1 MADRLTVA
9 LAMTAEEAGMVL
21 PPDLRDRMGRLA
33 DLAGDGVPLAG
44 DLTTAA
50 AREVLAQAQVLVT
63 CWGCPP
69 LTADVLAGAPRLQV
83 VLHAA
88 GSVKRIAAPAVW
100 DRGLLVSSA
109 ADANATPV
117 VDFTLA
123 AIVLAGKQALPAARA
138 YRTAFPP
145 HSEREGVDGR
155 TIGIIG
161 ASRIGRG
168 VIEGLVASG
177 RGHRILLHDPYV
189 DDAAAREMGAEP
201 ADLDTL
207 CRESSIVSVHA
218 PELPETR
225 HLLDARRLALM
236 ADNSTLINTARGSLV
251 DTDALTRECVSGR
264 LNAFLDVTDPEP
276 PPHGHPFYD
285 LPNVLLTPHIAGV
298 QGSELRRLGE
308 HVVAELERYSRGEP
322 LRGLV
327 TQEELGRLA

>member
-1 MADRLTVA
+1 
-9 LAMTAEEAGMVL
+9 MTAEEAGMVL
-21 PPDLRDRMGRLA
+21 PQDLRERIGRLA

-50 AREVLAQAQVLVT
+50 AREVLTQAEVLVT

-69 LTADVLAGAPRLQV
+69 LTGDVLAGAPRLQV

-123 AIVLAGKQALPAARA
+123 AVVLAGKQALPAARA

-189 DDAAAREMGAEP
+189 DEAAAREMGAEP

-236 ADNSTLINTARGSLV
+236 ADGSTLINTARGSLL
-251 DTDALTRECVSGR
+251 DTEALTRECVSGR

-308 HVVAELERYSRGEP
+308 HVVAELERYVRGEP

-327 TQEELGRLA
+327 TREELARLA

>member
-1 MADRLTVA
+1 
-9 LAMTAEEAGMVL
+9 MTAEEAATVL
-21 PPDLRDRMGRLA
+21 PQDLRERMVRLA
-33 DLAGDGVPLAG
+33 DVLGDGVPLSG
-44 DLTTAA
+44 DLTAGA
-50 AREVLAQAQVLVT
+50 AREVLAEAEVLVS

-69 LTADVLAGAPRLQV
+69 LTEEVLEGAPRLQA

-88 GSVKRIAAPAVW
+88 GSVKRVATPAVW
-100 DRGLLVSSA
+100 RRGLLVSSA
-109 ADANATPV
+109 ADANAGPV
-117 VDFTLA
+117 VDYTLA
-123 AIVLAGKQALPAARA
+123 VILLAGKQALPAARA
-138 YRTAFPP
+138 YRTAFLT

-168 VIEGLVASG
+168 VIEGLVAAG

-189 DDAAAREMGAEP
+189 DEAAARELGAEP

-236 ADNSTLINTARGSLV
+236 ADGSTLINTARGSLV
-251 DTDALTRECVSGR
+251 DTEALTRECVSGR
-264 LNAFLDVTDPEP
+264 LSAYLDVTDPEP
-276 PPHGHPFYD
+276 LPSGHPLYD

-298 QGSELRRLGE
+298 QGAEVRRLGAY
-308 HVVAELERYSRGEP
+308 VVAELERYAKGEP
-322 LRGLV
+322 LRGRV
-327 TQEELGRLA
+327 TEEELGRLA